1 VPLRLSTFVTT
12 QNVDAMPSKVLC
24 KFAENFT
31 VSSSPRFY
39 VRPRVGAH
47 NQGACFTGD
56 EHEYIEQH
64 ENFVA

>member
-1 VPLRLSTFVTT
+1 MPLRLSTSVTMR
-12 QNVDAMPSKVLC
+12 NFSAMKVLC